1 MQSLQAPYFLNP
13 IDLIITRLKCS
24 TAITIGSGEIDGTVR
39 SFYDFTDSTILC
51 SDLTDEVELL
61 II

>member
-13 IDLIITRLKCS
+13 IDLIITGLKCPA
-24 TAITIGSGEIDGTVR
+24 TITIGSGEIDGIIW
-39 SFYDFTDSTILC
+39 SFDDFTDSTILC
-51 SDLTDEVELL
+51 RDLSDEVELL